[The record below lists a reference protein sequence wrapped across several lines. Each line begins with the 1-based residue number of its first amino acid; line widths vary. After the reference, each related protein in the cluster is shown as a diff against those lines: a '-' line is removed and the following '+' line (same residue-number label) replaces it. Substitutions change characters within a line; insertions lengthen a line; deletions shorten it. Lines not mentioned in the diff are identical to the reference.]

1 MPGHSVDIPRCPYL
15 CRPNH
20 PLAVRTLYLPSEPF
34 TCRPNPLP
42 SVRTIHPLAV
52 RTHLPAVQTHLPA
65 VPPPLVRPSFRLP
78 SGLFSYRP
86 DPPSTSRLALS
97 TENKAPKKSSH
108 LPQ

>member
-20 PLAVRTLYLPSEPF
+20 PLVVRTLYLPSEPF

-52 RTHLPAVQTHLPA
+52 RTLHLSSGPSLHLQT
-65 VPPPLVRPSFRLP
+65 
-78 SGLFSYRP
+78 G
-86 DPPSTSRLALS
+86 ALDG
-97 TENKAPKKSSH
+97 KQGPQKSSH